1 MWVWDVWVVFGLW
14 VVLGVCQCYMSPSMQ
29 PLQHV
34 SLNIA
39 NTCSDHCA
47 RHIPLKSPMHALHI
61 FLHHTH
67 THTLSNSCATVL
79 AKSPALPQAM
89 TTRGVGIDHLPSNH
103 LTEHQCLKVWPSG
116 SLWSNLCNCK
126 ASKALMALPSWSK
139 VTMLNDMP
147 LLVSVTCV
155 CECSPRQC
163 VQTLGSRFI
172 TLALLVF

>member
-1 MWVWDVWVVFGLW
+1 MW

-47 RHIPLKSPMHALHI
+47 RHIPLKSPTHALHI
-61 FLHHTH
+61 FLHHTHTH

-79 AKSPALPQAM
+79 AKSTAPPLTTQAM

-116 SLWSNLCNCK
+116 SLWSNLCICK
-126 ASKALMALPSWSK
+126 VSKALMALPSWSK

-155 CECSPRQC
+155 CECSTRQC